1 MWVFFCWVKPIT
13 NDYKSNVL
21 SLIIIVTWINI
32 HQGHYH
38 DDHHGHHD
46 RHGHHDHHGH
56 LGLHHHHRHHQ
67 PLQSCPTSWSLS
79 AACLSTDRPHTIV
92 PLQTRVVGARHDD
105 DHHDDHHEDD
115 YHDDQLLC
123 TLLYCK
129 LFSWVKIYFK
139 IITNIR
145 VNVRTSWESWDVPS
159 YENFCISNFEWIL
172 GWVKSTTDSVVAH
185 G

>member
-32 HQGHYH
+32 HQGHHYH
-38 DDHHGHHD
+38 YDHN
-46 RHGHHDHHGH
+46 GHHDHHGH

-105 DHHDDHHEDD
+105 DHHDEDD
-115 YHDDQLLC
+115 YHDDLLC
-123 TLLYCK
+123 TLLYCE
-129 LFSWVKIYFK
+129 LLSWVKIYFK
-139 IITNIR
+139 IIPNIR

-159 YENFCISNFEWIL
+159 YENFPILSDYWAEWKVL
-172 GWVKSTTDSVVAH
+172 LTQ
-185 G
+185 

>member
-32 HQGHYH
+32 HQGHHYH
-38 DDHHGHHD
+38 YDHHGHYD

-105 DHHDDHHEDD
+105 DHHDEDDHHDD
-115 YHDDQLLC
+115 LLC
-123 TLLYCK
+123 TLLYCE
-129 LFSWVKIYFK
+129 LLSWVKIYFK

-159 YENFCISNFEWIL
+159 YENFCISNFEWLL